1 MKRWVGP
8 LVGAWLVG
16 ALLLAGCNGEATE
29 TVPAEEVPLVGE
41 GSGVVA
47 AEALVEPARWTEV
60 RSPSDG
66 GQVVDVAVREGD
78 VVSAGDLL
86 LMLDPSDAQ
95 LAVEQAEAALAQAE
109 AQLARVE
116 AGARPE
122 EIAVSEARL
131 AVAHAG
137 VAEAEARR
145 DRLSGGEAR
154 ADVASAQAAVAAAV
168 AEEKQAFYLHER
180 TMECFTFKWR
190 GEKRTVCPA
199 LGRPEE
205 TARYAWHASQDS
217 LEAAQKQLGAAQN
230 QAAAGIREAN
240 AAVAAATAQEKAL
253 QADLDLQKAGTLPDE
268 IAAAE
273 ADVRRAEASLQ
284 AAQAALADMSL
295 HAPFDASVVEVS
307 VEAGDTAAPGQVLV
321 VLATL
326 DQLRVRTKDLIE
338 LEVVRVV
345 VGQPVTV
352 TLDALPDTPLDGQ
365 VVRVDEQSEDYRG
378 DVTYPVIIELLW
390 GTQELRSDKKEKR
403 SDVRWGMTA
412 SVEIGVE

>member
-1 MKRWVGP
+1 VG
-8 LVGAWLVG
+8 VSLVG

-41 GSGVVA
+41 GRGVVV

-60 RSPSDG
+60 RSPADG
-66 GQVVDVAVREGD
+66 GKVVDVAVEEGD
-78 VVSAGDLL
+78 MVSEGDLL
-86 LMLDPSDAQ
+86 LMIDPGDAE

-109 AQLARVE
+109 AQLAQVK
-116 AGARPE
+116 AGTRPE
-122 EIAVSEARL
+122 EIAVGEARL
-131 AVAHAG
+131 EVARAA

-154 ADVASAQAAVAAAV
+154 ADIASAQAALAAAV

-180 TMECFTFKWR
+180 TMKCFTFKW
-190 GEKRTVCPA
+190 GDEERTICPA

-205 TARYAWHASQDS
+205 SARYAWHASQDS
-217 LEAAQKQLGAAQN
+217 LEAAQTQLGAAQN

-253 QADLDLQKAGTLPDE
+253 QADLDLQKAGSLPDE

-273 ADVRRAEASLQ
+273 ADVRKAEASLE
-284 AAQAALADMSL
+284 AAKAALADMSL
-295 HAPFDASVVEVS
+295 RAPFDASVVEVS
-307 VEAGDTAAPGQVLV
+307 VEAEDTAAPGQVLV

-326 DQLRVRTKDLIE
+326 DQLRLRTKDLIE
-338 LEVVRVV
+338 LEVVRVA
-345 VGQPVTV
+345 VGQPVIA

-365 VVRVDEQSEDYRG
+365 VLRIAEQSEDYRG
-378 DVTYPVIIELLW
+378 DVTYPVFIELQR
-390 GTQELRSDKKEKR
+390 GTQEL
-403 SDVRWGMTA
+403 RWGMTA
-412 SVEIGVE
+412 SVEIDVE